1 MSGRP
6 GTASGARGGG
16 RPTATPLNPFG
27 LDGGG
32 RASGADARDPLADS
46 LARAESLLGRYAGDG
61 GGTARPGTAR
71 PGTARPGTARPGTA
85 RPGTARPGTARRDPP
100 TGSIVPP
107 AARHA
112 QPEVLVFDS
121 ARDASDS
128 FARDVS
134 ASLDD
139 DDASVSFPAD
149 DSSHPEIYDERS
161 ERSDRSELSD
171 GDGRGFGSDRDVD
184 EDDDDRAAAAAAS
197 FSVDVDEDVDDASVS
212 FGGAAFVVDEDSFG
226 GDVID
231 DVDDRPSSPPRSWG
245 DVASAR
251 PGTAKGAPRPASAP
265 RSDPAFA
272 KRAFAMGSTIR
283 RGQGGLGS
291 SLSASSAAPP
301 WAGAFDG
308 SALET
313 TAEADESAEMLYD
326 AEEDFAAEAL
336 EETSAAIEV
345 ASDDDDELDAEIVG
359 DGDGDGDEDDAFP
372 AGDRPRSSPA
382 GSRSKSPAQLDAE
395 AETEALHGRLRK
407 MAPPSIA
414 VASPPASPKRSSPA
428 PRSPR
433 FSGSPAAL
441 EAEADTDE
449 LHRTLSG
456 NDPTA
461 ALKMEIAKKLRS
473 PETLPPPPPPPA
485 ELPPVSPRGG
495 ARYPFAPANAM
506 RVLNAGDDSSSA
518 DEVATE
524 GEPTPR
530 ASARPQERLEERHVP
545 TDIPDRAVAVA
556 RASPARSASPRES
569 RSPRSPRGFFAA
581 GPSEEESF
589 LLEAIR
595 AARRGA
601 PLDARAS
608 AMLAGLVPAPE
619 REAETT
625 VAGAAGRQKSSA
637 AEDVFV
643 EAARDAR
650 RAFEYVATESLSGE
664 TPSGVSGRSPFFS
677 PGAAA
682 AEARALA
689 RDDARKQTE
698 EAALASA
705 SVGATGRDDWW
716 AFLGGSGGYPGATR
730 RQLAAK
736 RNETETSISI
746 GDDATSPELAW
757 AHVLRARSF
766 DGAMRARVAS
776 LRVRLRTCVAK
787 AETSRFKHDGALG
800 SRSSGSATATAR

>member
-32 RASGADARDPLADS
+32 RASDADARDPLADS

-85 RPGTARPGTARRDPP
+85 RRDPP
-100 TGSIVPP
+100 TGAIVPP

-139 DDASVSFPAD
+139 DDASVSFPAE
-149 DSSHPEIYDERS
+149 DSSHPEIYGDERS
-161 ERSDRSELSD
+161 ERSELSD
-171 GDGRGFGSDRDVD
+171 GDGLGLGSDRDVD
-184 EDDDDRAAAAAAS
+184 DDDDDRAVAATAS

-212 FGGAAFVVDEDSFG
+212 FGGAAFVVEEDSFG
-226 GDVID
+226 NDGID

-251 PGTAKGAPRPASAP
+251 PGTAKGALRPASAP
-265 RSDPAFA
+265 RSDPAFVP
-272 KRAFAMGSTIR
+272 RAMGSTIR

-345 ASDDDDELDAEIVG
+345 ASDDDERDAEIVR
-359 DGDGDGDEDDAFP
+359 DGDGDGDEDDAFTE
-372 AGDRPRSSPA
+372 GDRPRSSPT

-407 MAPPSIA
+407 IAPPPIA

-441 EAEADTDE
+441 EAEADTDA

-495 ARYPFAPANAM
+495 ARYPFAQTNAM
-506 RVLNAGDDSSSA
+506 RVLNDGDDSSSA

-530 ASARPQERLEERHVP
+530 ASARPQERREERREERPAP

-569 RSPRSPRGFFAA
+569 RSPRSPRGGA

-619 REAETT
+619 REAETN
-625 VAGAAGRQKSSA
+625 VAGAARRRSA
-637 AEDVFV
+637 AEDVSV

-650 RAFEYVATESLSGE
+650 RAFEYVATETLSGE
-664 TPSGVSGRSPFFS
+664 TRSGVSGRSPFFS

-689 RDDARKQTE
+689 RDDARQKIE

-716 AFLGGSGGYPGATR
+716 AFLGGNGGYPGRATR
-730 RQLAAK
+730 QVRELAAK
-736 RNETETSISI
+736 GTEPETEPSISI

-787 AETSRFKHDGALG
+787 AETSRFKADRVIGAA
-800 SRSSGSATATAR
+800 SG

>member
-6 GTASGARGGG
+6 GTASGTRGGG

-32 RASGADARDPLADS
+32 RASDADARDPLADS

-61 GGTARPGTAR
+61 G
-71 PGTARPGTARPGTA
+71 
-85 RPGTARPGTARRDPP
+85 GTARPGTARRDPP

-139 DDASVSFPAD
+139 DDASVSFPAE
-149 DSSHPEIYDERS
+149 DSSHPEIYGD

-171 GDGRGFGSDRDVD
+171 GDGLGFGSDRDVD
-184 EDDDDRAAAAAAS
+184 DDDDDRAAASAAS

-212 FGGAAFVVDEDSFG
+212 FGGAAFVVEEDSFG
-226 GDVID
+226 GDGDD
-231 DVDDRPSSPPRSWG
+231 DVDDRPSSPREVSWG

-251 PGTAKGAPRPASAP
+251 PGTAKGALRPASAP
-265 RSDPAFA
+265 RSDPAFVP
-272 KRAFAMGSTIR
+272 RALGSTIR

-291 SLSASSAAPP
+291 SLSASSGAPP

-345 ASDDDDELDAEIVG
+345 ASDDDDERDAEIVR
-359 DGDGDGDEDDAFP
+359 DGDGDEDDAFP
-372 AGDRPRSSPA
+372 VGDRPRSSPA

-407 MAPPSIA
+407 IAPPPIA

-441 EAEADTDE
+441 EAEADTDA

-495 ARYPFAPANAM
+495 ARYPFAQTNAM
-506 RVLNAGDDSSSA
+506 RVLNDGDDSSSA

-530 ASARPQERLEERHVP
+530 ASARPQERPRERREERREERP
-545 TDIPDRAVAVA
+545 ARTDIPDRAVAVA

-569 RSPRSPRGFFAA
+569 RSPLSPRGAA
-581 GPSEEESF
+581 APSEEESF

-608 AMLAGLVPAPE
+608 AMLAGLVPASE
-619 REAETT
+619 REAETN
-625 VAGAAGRQKSSA
+625 VAGAARRRSA
-637 AEDVFV
+637 AEDVSV

-650 RAFEYVATESLSGE
+650 RAFEYVATETLSGE

-689 RDDARKQTE
+689 RDDARQKIE

-705 SVGATGRDDWW
+705 TVGATGRDDWW
-716 AFLGGSGGYPGATR
+716 AFLGGSGGYPGRATR
-730 RQLAAK
+730 QVRELAAK
-736 RNETETSISI
+736 GTENATEPSISI
-746 GDDATSPELAW
+746 GDDTTSPELAW

-787 AETSRFKHDGALG
+787 AETSRFKADRVIGV
-800 SRSSGSATATAR
+800 SSGSATATAR

>member
-6 GTASGARGGG
+6 GTASGTRGGG

-32 RASGADARDPLADS
+32 RASDADARDPLADS

-61 GGTARPGTAR
+61 G
-71 PGTARPGTARPGTA
+71 GTARPGTARPGTA

-139 DDASVSFPAD
+139 DDASVSFPAE
-149 DSSHPEIYDERS
+149 DSSHPEIYGD

-171 GDGRGFGSDRDVD
+171 GDGLGFGSDRDVD
-184 EDDDDRAAAAAAS
+184 DDDDDRAAASAAS

-212 FGGAAFVVDEDSFG
+212 FGGAAFVVEEDSFG
-226 GDVID
+226 GDGDD
-231 DVDDRPSSPPRSWG
+231 DVDDRPSSPREVSWG

-251 PGTAKGAPRPASAP
+251 PGTAKGALRPASAP
-265 RSDPAFA
+265 RSDPAFVP
-272 KRAFAMGSTIR
+272 RAMGSTIR

-291 SLSASSAAPP
+291 SLSASSGAPP

-345 ASDDDDELDAEIVG
+345 ASDDDDERDAEIVR
-359 DGDGDGDEDDAFP
+359 DGDGDEDDAFP
-372 AGDRPRSSPA
+372 VGDRPRSSPA

-407 MAPPSIA
+407 IAPPPIA

-441 EAEADTDE
+441 EAEADTDA

-495 ARYPFAPANAM
+495 ARYPFAQTNAM
-506 RVLNAGDDSSSA
+506 RVLNDGDDSSSA

-530 ASARPQERLEERHVP
+530 ASARPQERPRERREERREERP
-545 TDIPDRAVAVA
+545 ARTDIPDRAVAVA

-569 RSPRSPRGFFAA
+569 RSPLSPRGAA
-581 GPSEEESF
+581 APSEEESF

-608 AMLAGLVPAPE
+608 AMLAGLVPASE
-619 REAETT
+619 REAETN
-625 VAGAAGRQKSSA
+625 VAGAARRRSA
-637 AEDVFV
+637 AEDVSV

-650 RAFEYVATESLSGE
+650 RAFEYVATETLSGE

-689 RDDARKQTE
+689 RDDARQKIE

-705 SVGATGRDDWW
+705 TVGATGRDDWW
-716 AFLGGSGGYPGATR
+716 AFLGGNGGYPGRATQQVR
-730 RQLAAK
+730 ELAAK
-736 RNETETSISI
+736 GTENATEPSISI
-746 GDDATSPELAW
+746 GDDTTSPELAW

-787 AETSRFKHDGALG
+787 AETSRFKADRVIGV
-800 SRSSGSATATAR
+800 SSGSATATAR

>member
-1 MSGRP
+1 MLFRS
-6 GTASGARGGG
+6 
-16 RPTATPLNPFG
+16 
-27 LDGGG
+27 
-32 RASGADARDPLADS
+32 
-46 LARAESLLGRYAGDG
+46 
-61 GGTARPGTAR
+61 
-71 PGTARPGTARPGTA
+71 
-85 RPGTARPGTARRDPP
+85 
-100 TGSIVPP
+100 
-107 AARHA
+107 
-112 QPEVLVFDS
+112 
-121 ARDASDS
+121 
-128 FARDVS
+128 ARDVS

-139 DDASVSFPAD
+139 DDASVSFPAE
-149 DSSHPEIYDERS
+149 DSSHPEIYGD

-171 GDGRGFGSDRDVD
+171 GDGLGFGSDRDVVD
-184 EDDDDRAAAAAAS
+184 DDDDRAAASAAS

-212 FGGAAFVVDEDSFG
+212 FGGAAFVVEEDSFG
-226 GDVID
+226 GDVDD

-251 PGTAKGAPRPASAP
+251 PGTAKGALRPVSAP
-265 RSDPAFA
+265 RSDPAFVP
-272 KRAFAMGSTIR
+272 RAMGSTIR
-283 RGQGGLGS
+283 RGQGGLQS

-345 ASDDDDELDAEIVG
+345 ASDDDDERDAEIVR
-359 DGDGDGDEDDAFP
+359 DGDGDGDEDDAFTE
-372 AGDRPRSSPA
+372 GDRPRSSPT

-407 MAPPSIA
+407 IAPPPIA

-441 EAEADTDE
+441 EAEADTDA

-473 PETLPPPPPPPA
+473 PETLPPPPPPPP

-495 ARYPFAPANAM
+495 ARYPFAQTNAM
-506 RVLNAGDDSSSA
+506 RVLNDGDDSSSA

-530 ASARPQERLEERHVP
+530 AIARPQERREERREERPAP

-556 RASPARSASPRES
+556 RASPARSASPRDS
-569 RSPRSPRGFFAA
+569 RSPRSPRGAA

-619 REAETT
+619 RQAETN
-625 VAGAAGRQKSSA
+625 VAGAARRRSA
-637 AEDVFV
+637 AEDVSV

-650 RAFEYVATESLSGE
+650 RAFEYVATETLSGE
-664 TPSGVSGRSPFFS
+664 TRSGVSGRSPFFS

-689 RDDARKQTE
+689 RDDARQKIE

-716 AFLGGSGGYPGATR
+716 AFLGGNGGYPGRATR
-730 RQLAAK
+730 QVRELAAK
-736 RNETETSISI
+736 GTEPETEPSISI

-787 AETSRFKHDGALG
+787 AETSRFKADRVIGAA
-800 SRSSGSATATAR
+800 SG